1 MYKIIAC
8 NIFKKEIENLMDR
21 YEVDE
26 RVIFIEQGL
35 HNTPPKMK
43 EKLQQVI
50 LELEEDREFLKKYE
64 GIVLLYGLCGNGTL
78 GLQAKKIKLIIPR
91 AHDCMT
97 LFLGSKERYKNILD
111 NNKGVYWYNHAWIDQ
126 TPMPSKKQ
134 MEISKRD
141 YYEYYDEDNAEYL
154 YELELQGLMQYRYCL
169 LIKSPLVDNEQY
181 RDFII
186 NEVCHEFNWQY
197 KEETGD
203 NTLIE
208 NLVNGIFNDSEV
220 LILSPREEIGLSLDS
235 NILKSKTLQI
245 N

>member
-8 NIFKKEIENLMDR
+8 NIFKKELEVLMKNEDLA
-21 YEVDE
+21 E
-26 RVIFIEQGL
+26 RVIFVEQGL

-43 EKLQQVI
+43 EKLQEI
-50 LELEEDREFLKKYE
+50 IYELEDDNKFVEKYD

-78 GLQAKKIKLIIPR
+78 GLQTKKVKLIIPR
-91 AHDCMT
+91 AHECMT
-97 LFLGSKERYKNILD
+97 LFLGSKEKYKEILD

-154 YELELQGLMQYRYCL
+154 YELEVQGLMQYRYGL
-169 LIKSPLVDNEQY
+169 LIKSPLVDNEPY
-181 RDFII
+181 KDFLL
-186 NEVCHEFNWQY
+186 NEVCDEFNWKY
-197 KEETGD
+197 KEVMGN
-203 NTLIE
+203 NTILEKVI
-208 NLVNGIFNDSEV
+208 NNIFDEHEV
-220 LILSPREEIGLSLDS
+220 LVLNPNEEIGLSLDT
-235 NILKSKTLQI
+235 NIIKNKVLQM